1 VQPESSQPNY
11 HPSQQPPVEFSL
23 GDATADAPFMSLGDR
38 FYEWRNRLLASP
50 DFQRWAKRNPFTR
63 FMARRRARALFDLC
77 SGFVYSQVLSSCVEL
92 RLFELL
98 RNGPKGRDAIAHAI
112 GLDRDSA
119 DVLLRSA
126 TSLKL
131 LQSRGFGRYGLGI
144 HGAALLANPGV
155 ASMVEHHAFLYRD
168 LSEPVSLLRR
178 EHAQTNLSMF
188 WDYAGAREQQ
198 CQSGCGDAGIGTE
211 PYTAL
216 MSASQAMVAEQI
228 IDSYPMKSHQR
239 LLDVGGGDGTF
250 LRTVAR
256 AAPDLAL
263 MLFDLPPVAAQAK
276 KRFEQ
281 TSLSN
286 SVQCVGGS
294 VFDDELPEGADVI
307 SLVRIVHDHDDDQAL
322 AILQRC
328 HSALP
333 RGGTLLLAEPMA
345 RERIGDPATDAYF
358 GFYLH
363 AMGRGRPRTANELIA
378 LLEQAGFDRNR
389 EVKTH
394 MPMLTSLLVARAG

>member
-1 VQPESSQPNY
+1 MQPETSHTDYSHSASSRQDYSVSDAAVKSPF
-11 HPSQQPPVEFSL
+11 ESL
-23 GDATADAPFMSLGDR
+23 GEC
-38 FYEWRNRLLASP
+38 FYEWRNRLLANP
-50 DFQRWAKRNPFTR
+50 DFQRWAKRNPLTR

-77 SGFVYSQVLSSCVEL
+77 SGFVYSQILSSCVEL

-98 RNGPKGRDAIAHAI
+98 RDGPKGRDAIGHAI
-112 GLDRDSA
+112 GLDREA
-119 DVLLRSA
+119 TDVLLRSA

-131 LQSRGFGRYGLGI
+131 LQSRSNGRYGLGI

-155 ASMVEHHAFLYRD
+155 CSMVEHHAFLYRD
-168 LSEPVSLLRR
+168 LSEPVALLRR
-178 EHAQTNLSMF
+178 EHEQTNLSMF

-198 CQSGCGDAGIGTE
+198 CHSGEEAGVGTE

-228 IDSYPMKSHQR
+228 IDSYPLKSHQR

-256 AAPDLAL
+256 AAPDLGL
-263 MLFDLPPVAAQAK
+263 TLFDLPPVAAQAR
-276 KRFEQ
+276 KRFEE
-281 TSLSN
+281 SDLSN
-286 SVQCVGGS
+286 TVDCVGGS
-294 VFDDELPEGADVI
+294 VFDDALPQGADVI
-307 SLVRIVHDHDDDQAL
+307 SLVRIVHDHNDEQAL

-328 HSALP
+328 HAALP

-363 AMGRGRPRTANELIA
+363 AMGRGRPRTAVELMT
-378 LLEQAGFDRNR
+378 LLEQAGFDRSR